1 MRTVVPYDLGHCG
14 IYSPVDLDGS
24 LWEPV
29 AGTDGEGGPID
40 QDEEIGQLIN
50 GTPGQVMLVTPDR
63 LDWRSTQGTPVV
75 VVFRRIPDERSYPGC
90 M

>member
-1 MRTVVPYDLGHCG
+1 
-14 IYSPVDLDGS
+14 VDLDGS